1 MSEGVGQF
9 VSFIAKHMCFGDMAM
24 IVHMTHM
31 SAFHIL

>member
-1 MSEGVGQF
+1 MQGVP
-9 VSFIAKHMCFGDMAM
+9 FIVKLMCFSDMAM